1 MKIIAITGSIG
12 TGKTTLAGMVKK
24 LGYGV
29 YDADA
34 QVRKIYRQK
43 NFLALIKKVFPFSF
57 ENGVFN
63 KRVLRDEVFKDKKK
77 LEELESLIHPFIKQN
92 LHRFI
97 RKYSKNTDLWF
108 MDMALLYE
116 LGWDKFCHFI
126 ILTDVD
132 YDIQKRRVMNRDNIS
147 EADFERIVSVQM
159 NNEQKKILSDV
170 VIDTNK
176 SKNILLAELIGIIE
190 TIKND

>member
-12 TGKTTLAGMVKK
+12 TGKTTLAGMVKR

-34 QVRKIYRQK
+34 QVRRLYRQK
-43 NFLALIKKVFPFSF
+43 EFLAVIKREFPFSF
-57 ENGVFN
+57 EKGIFN
-63 KRVLRDEVFKDKKK
+63 KRILREEVFRDRKK
-77 LEELESLIHPFIKQN
+77 LEKLESLIHPFIREN
-92 LHRFI
+92 LRRHI

-116 LGWDKFCHFI
+116 LGWDKLCHFV
-126 ILTDVD
+126 ILAEVD
-132 YDIQKRRVMNRDNIS
+132 YEIQKNRAMKRDNIS
-147 EADFERIVSVQM
+147 ETDFKRIVSVQM
-159 NNEQKKILSDV
+159 DNKQKKKMADA

-176 SKNILLAELIGIIE
+176 KKNLLLVELIRLIE
-190 TIKND
+190 NIQNG